1 MKAFVWDK
9 DKNRL
14 LKASRGVSFEEVEL
28 LISTEKGME
37 LDHHN
42 PAKYPGQRVYVVT
55 IRGYCHYVPFEETD
69 TEIILKTII
78 PSRKAAKKF
87 LKEENNED

>member
-14 LKASRGVSFEEVEL
+14 LKATRGVSFEEVEL
-28 LISTEKGME
+28 LMSTEKGLE
-37 LDHHN
+37 VDHHN
-42 PAKYPGQRVYVVT
+42 PSKYPEQSIYVVT
-55 IRGYCHYVPFEETD
+55 IRGYCYLIPYKETD

-78 PSRKAAKKF
+78 PSRKATKKY
-87 LKEENNED
+87 LKEEGDD